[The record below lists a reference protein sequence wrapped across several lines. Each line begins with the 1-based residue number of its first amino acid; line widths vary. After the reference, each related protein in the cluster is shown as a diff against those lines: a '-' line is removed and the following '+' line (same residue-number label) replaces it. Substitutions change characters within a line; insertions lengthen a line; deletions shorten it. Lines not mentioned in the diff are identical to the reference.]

1 MGTYDLKRIVE
12 SISNLKSEN
21 FYNAICLSLSEV
33 LGASHVF
40 LAQVDESTLHATTIA
55 LCAHDEIV
63 ENISYDIRCTPCND
77 VSCGSISSFSAGV
90 QQLFPNDQ
98 LLVDMGIEA
107 YVGVPL
113 QSISG
118 KTDTILV
125 ALFQHEINDAMQI
138 SHFLVIYWSY
148 PA

>member
-40 LAQVDESTLHATTIA
+40 LAQVDESTLYATTIA
-55 LCAHDEIV
+55 LVAHDEIV

-77 VSCGSISSFSAGV
+77 VSCGSV
-90 QQLFPNDQ
+90 
-98 LLVDMGIEA
+98 
-107 YVGVPL
+107 
-113 QSISG
+113 
-118 KTDTILV
+118 
-125 ALFQHEINDAMQI
+125 
-138 SHFLVIYWSY
+138 
-148 PA
+148 